1 MYCVRCFFRGR
12 RSKDGVSEDS
22 ASPQKR
28 SPLTSDMTSPKR
40 IDVTAGSTME
50 IASEKKM
57 VDRLD
62 EGDEG
67 RSLKGVEAP
76 KFAMMSTIPTFTLPT
91 KPQLPTFELTSEIP
105 TFSLHGESESKSNRK
120 SSVASSAAKR
130 RRMRSG
136 ESNVSPQKK
145 AKDVTGLNFTFSCI
159 LFTVI

>member
-1 MYCVRCFFRGR
+1 
-12 RSKDGVSEDS
+12 
-22 ASPQKR
+22 
-28 SPLTSDMTSPKR
+28 
-40 IDVTAGSTME
+40 ME

-76 KFAMMSTIPTFTLPT
+76 TFAMTSTIPTFTLPT
-91 KPQLPTFELTSEIP
+91 KPQPQLPTFELTSEIP